1 MFQYVQEA
9 HLQYISSAMIGFF
22 QVFECM
28 RKRSTQAKESQVVPL
43 EFLNSRSEYIIFAE
57 VVQRTTAILYIYNIL
72 SYFLLWSGVFLLSSF
87 PPFCFENC
95 KQI

>member
-1 MFQYVQEA
+1 MFQYFQEA

-57 VVQRTTAILYIYNIL
+57 VVQRTTAILYIYVDPH
-72 SYFLLWSGVFLLSSF
+72 F
-87 PPFCFENC
+87 
-95 KQI
+95 